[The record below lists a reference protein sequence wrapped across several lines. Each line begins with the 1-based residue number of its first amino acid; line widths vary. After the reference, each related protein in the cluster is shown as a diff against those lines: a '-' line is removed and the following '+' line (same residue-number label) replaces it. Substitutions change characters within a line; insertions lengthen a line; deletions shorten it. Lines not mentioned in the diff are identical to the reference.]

1 MPTADAATF
10 VVVARGGGYG
20 QSGLWSAAD
29 TSLASLAG
37 HLLPASLYMLITP
50 KLPKA
55 GVEFKEGCEKG
66 FERYHVAVNQRPK
79 VCSLCGRN
87 RT

>member
-37 HLLPASLYMLITP
+37 HLLPASPYMLIMP

-55 GVEFKEGCEKG
+55 GVEFKEGCEK
-66 FERYHVAVNQRPK
+66 FERYHAAVNQRPK

-87 RT
+87 HT

>member
-20 QSGLWSAAD
+20 QNGLWSAA
-29 TSLASLAG
+29 SGRFASLAC
-37 HLLPASLYMLITP
+37 HLRPASPYMLITP

-55 GVEFKEGCEKG
+55 GVEFEEGCEKG
-66 FERYHVAVNQRPK
+66 SNVIMG
-79 VCSLCGRN
+79 L
-87 RT
+87 

>member
-66 FERYHVAVNQRPK
+66 SNVIMW
-79 VCSLCGRN
+79 L
-87 RT
+87 

>member
-37 HLLPASLYMLITP
+37 HLLPASPYMLITP

-66 FERYHVAVNQRPK
+66 SNDHVAVNQRPK